1 MLVNGTPSRFFQ
13 SARDLRRGDPLSSYL
28 FVLAM
33 EVLSCLLGRVR
44 EGGYLFGFKVL
55 GRNGEGLEISYL
67 LFADDTLVFCEATS
81 FQMTYLSWLF
91 MWFEAIS
98 DLKINLDKS
107 ELIPVGRVL
116 NVMELVAISS
126 CKVGALPTTYLG
138 LPLGTAHNLVVAWD
152 RVEERF
158 RC

>member
-1 MLVNGTPSRFFQ
+1 
-13 SARDLRRGDPLSSYL
+13 
-28 FVLAM
+28 M
-33 EVLSCLLGRVR
+33 EVLSCLLARAR
-44 EGGYLFGFKVL
+44 EGVYLSGFKVL

-107 ELIPVGRVL
+107 ELIPVGRVS
-116 NVMELVAISS
+116 NVMELVAISG